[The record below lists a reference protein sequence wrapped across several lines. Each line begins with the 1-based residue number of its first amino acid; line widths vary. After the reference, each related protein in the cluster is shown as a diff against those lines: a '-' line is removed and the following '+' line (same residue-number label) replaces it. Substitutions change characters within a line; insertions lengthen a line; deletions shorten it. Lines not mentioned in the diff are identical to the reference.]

1 MTKVEALEKELS
13 HLRRELEEYRHSR
26 NWTFAGIK
34 VLEDMC
40 VDRYLKL
47 KELKGEIG
55 GEK

>member
-1 MTKVEALEKELS
+1 MTRVELLEIELNK
-13 HLRRELEEYRHSR
+13 LRRELEEYRHSK